1 MNNSTILSSQ
11 LQGLL
16 HPPSP
21 PIGLLQVLDN
31 LNRIVKNTKFPLPE
45 RVTTHTK
52 NLENIIQEISI
63 VCHDKQHLQSSYDVP
78 VNKRLSGTI
87 TYHPLWALLYVDNRN
102 SPFIISLQSAALE
115 AVHGVNNRKIRAH
128 DLQPFGRLIR
138 NITSS
143 QTSDKILQYSPGS
156 YEKLKFAV
164 QRLLNHHLHNISSE
178 TIEDSSR
185 LLKVINNEK
194 VKRLSKIGKKNQTR
208 KPITDKKEIPEGEI
222 TTFREGDPDD
232 INAPEDLKL
241 HTPTKII
248 PLTRDELLEL
258 DELGVEEMEL
268 EHDFLS
274 IILENGICSKRIS
287 SILEKYKVSAVRNM
301 LSRENAALSNSYNLL
316 TDHEI
321 IQFYQLIK
329 NLRDS
334 ELITNKKLSLA
345 LWTMLITSSKLERLS
360 SFAVLKSRSDFDR
373 KQYNLAYIANESAW
387 LIPTILP
394 IYKTEEKE
402 NSAKERN
409 TKYEYLILPDQFNL
423 SRQFEEADIKTDDF
437 AFENIDL
444 KTLLKGLLKD
454 LGERVTLSKIARYHV
469 DTAKSQYDPTLVQFI
484 FGRNISTASARQ
496 YYSTFKI
503 SEILNSYFSLNNNL
517 SYIIDVSPTVIKA
530 KNTNLYVGARYVAN
544 THDIRTSLRKIDD
557 ELSKNSEQELVLL
570 HNWTT
575 VKCIFIQSIFTAIR
589 AVRDPFISLNQLE
602 LSDHVV
608 SFQDKSGE
616 DFNHVR
622 FQPQHPIVK
631 NIADFYDQFRKTII
645 KQLPNKQKIK
655 IREFEDHTFIL
666 TDDLKVVPASPKTLN
681 PFWEKISD
689 YPINSNRKF
698 IRNKL
703 RYLDVPQHA
712 IDTILGHHSEGEAL
726 WSSYNTSSI
735 SDIAPRID
743 SAFNKIIDELN
754 LNFEWNY
761 AE

>member
-1 MNNSTILSSQ
+1 MK

-16 HPPSP
+16 HPPCP
-21 PIGLLQVLDN
+21 PIGLLQVLEN

-63 VCHDKQHLQSSYDVP
+63 VCHDKQLLQSSYDVP

-115 AVHGVNNRKIRAH
+115 AIHGVNNRKIRAH

-156 YEKLKFAV
+156 YEKLKSAV
-164 QRLLNHHLHNISSE
+164 QRLLNHHLNNISSE

-194 VKRLSKIGKKNQTR
+194 VKRLSKIGKKNQTK
-208 KPITDKKEIPEGEI
+208 KPITDKKEIPDGEI

-248 PLTRDELLEL
+248 PFTRDELLEL

-268 EHDFLS
+268 EHSFLS

-334 ELITNKKLSLA
+334 ELITSKKLSLA
-345 LWTMLITSSKLERLS
+345 LWIMLITSSKLERLS
-360 SFAVLKSRSDFDR
+360 SFAVLKSRSGFDR
-373 KQYNLAYIANESAW
+373 KKYDLAYIANESAW

-409 TKYEYLILPDQFNL
+409 TKDEYLMLPDQFDL
-423 SRQFEEADIKTDDF
+423 PRQFKDADIKIDEF
-437 AFENIDL
+437 AFKNIDL
-444 KTLLKGLLKD
+444 KTLLKSLLKD

-469 DTAKSQYDPTLVQFI
+469 DTAKSQYDPVLVQFM

-503 SEILNSYFSLNNNL
+503 SEIVNSYFSLNNNL
-517 SYIIDVSPTVIKA
+517 SYIIDVSLTVIKA

-544 THDIRTSLRKIDD
+544 THDMRTSLKKID
-557 ELSKNSEQELVLL
+557 ELSKKSEQDIVLR
-570 HNWTT
+570 HNWIT

-589 AVRDPFISLNQLE
+589 AVRDPFISIYQLE
-602 LSDHVV
+602 LSDHTM
-608 SFQDKSGE
+608 SFQDKSGA

-631 NIADFYDQFRKTII
+631 KIATFYDQFRKNII
-645 KQLPNKQKIK
+645 KQLPNEQQIK
-655 IREFEDHTFIL
+655 IRELGDHTFIL
-666 TDDLKVVPASPKTLN
+666 TDNLEVVPASPKNLN

-712 IDTILGHHSEGEAL
+712 IDSILGHHSEGEAL

-735 SDIAPRID
+735 SDIAPKID
-743 SAFNKIIDELN
+743 SAFDKIIGELN
-754 LNFEWNY
+754 LDFEWNH
-761 AE
+761 AA